1 MEKFLSRYRNVSILV
16 AVLFAQVLG
25 LAVQVKRSTENEST
39 RLIRVWTVSAVSP
52 LEKAIVWFQSGTS
65 NLWHGY
71 VYLRGVRQ
79 ENGELKDEIGKLGRE
94 GVGLLDKA
102 EQARGLRPRLVFKGK

>member
-1 MEKFLSRYRNVSILV
+1 MENFLSRYRNVSILV

-52 LEKAIVWFQSGTS
+52 LEKAIVWVQSGAS
-65 NLWHGY
+65 NLWHSY
-71 VYLRGVRQ
+71 VYLRGGRQ
-79 ENGELKDEIGKLGRE
+79 ANRERKGEIEGRRPE
-94 GVGLLDKA
+94 
-102 EQARGLRPRLVFKGK
+102 RGRPGET